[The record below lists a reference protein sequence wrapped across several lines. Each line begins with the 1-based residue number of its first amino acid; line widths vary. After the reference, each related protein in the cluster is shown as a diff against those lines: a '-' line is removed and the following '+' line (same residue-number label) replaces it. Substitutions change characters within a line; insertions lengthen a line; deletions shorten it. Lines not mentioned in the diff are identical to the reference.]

1 MRENIRR
8 FTQSEYTRVLDNHN
22 AHVRG
27 LSQGDCEKI
36 LMDHGAS
43 YGQAKN
49 GAYVYIHHRSHLS
62 PIQRG
67 SQDKYD
73 QLLDD
78 FGARQKRQRKCVEY
92 LESLGYTYGQ
102 AKSAVYNYR
111 VSRGLI
117 GKKPSL

>member
-8 FTQSEYTRVLDNHN
+8 SMQSEYTRISDNHN

-27 LSQGDCEKI
+27 LSHGDCEKI

-49 GAYVYIHHRSHLS
+49 GACVYIDHRGHLS
-62 PIQRG
+62 PIQSG

-78 FGARQKRQRKCVEY
+78 FGSTHQRPRPIHH
-92 LESLGYTYGQ
+92 Q
-102 AKSAVYNYR
+102 
-111 VSRGLI
+111 
-117 GKKPSL
+117 